1 MKRGLK
7 CEITHVGMLRNGRQS
22 WHVLSNDVRLFIF
35 YPMSIRIFHLTGQI
49 KDSSGCFNNSI
60 LKVSFFITNRS
71 LIKELKILV

>member
-35 YPMSIRIFHLTGQI
+35 YPTSIRIFHLTAQI
-49 KDSSGCFNNSI
+49 KDSSGYFNDSI
-60 LKVSFFITNRS
+60 LNVSFIFS
-71 LIKELKILV
+71 SFVCPVK